1 MLFWEFILFAYL
13 MFLSQ
18 FSIDYF
24 IIYCSHVT
32 LDNDKRVSSN
42 IHINFD
48 LNYNVLWKVYGHFL
62 LVLTKAM

>member
-13 MFLSQ
+13 MFLPQ

-32 LDNDKRVSSN
+32 LDNDKRVSPN